1 MELFTNFSHV
11 VSEFVVTKNCIV
23 MVICLFRNGMR
34 NVITPLWM
42 IIKTSLTVLFILF
55 CNGFITFSASK
66 IWKEAKLL
74 KSDVFKSTRYKSKWA
89 SGIFEQWQ
97 KEGLIRVI
105 NIQIKKGVHWSLM
118 LYQTQ
123 GFDVF

>member
-1 MELFTNFSHV
+1 MYCDGDLSFQKRYEKCYHTAV
-11 VSEFVVTKNCIV
+11 DDYK
-23 MVICLFRNGMR
+23 
-34 NVITPLWM
+34 
-42 IIKTSLTVLFILF
+42 KTSLTVFFILF

>member
-42 IIKTSLTVLFILF
+42 IIKTSLTVFFILF

-66 IWKEAKLL
+66 I
-74 KSDVFKSTRYKSKWA
+74 
-89 SGIFEQWQ
+89 
-97 KEGLIRVI
+97 VI
-105 NIQIKKGVHWSLM
+105 GQVVKK
-118 LYQTQ
+118 
-123 GFDVF
+123 